1 MCHPANNQCRG
12 WLSWSHD
19 IAHLKRRCWAAIQ
32 TASVAAAG
40 SVLVALLAALLLL
53 PHSGAPLF
61 TPSIL
66 AAFVAPR
73 LSWLR
78 ISSLHIG
85 NTGGHKNAA
94 SPQLRVCSDGCFGW
108 WFLGSCRPIHSAAEA
123 LHCRAHAPYSLLPA
137 SGLAAVAAK
146 KRQWLFGALSP
157 HSLLL
162 TKTFAELVTQ

>member
-94 SPQLRVCSDGCFGW
+94 SPQRWMLRVVVFG
-108 WFLGSCRPIHSAAEA
+108 F
-123 LHCRAHAPYSLLPA
+123 LPA
-137 SGLAAVAAK
+137 DPFSCGGSALQSPCTLQLVTCFRASGSGGKKASMAFRCAEPTLAAADENICRTCNAVKPTA
-146 KRQWLFGALSP
+146 
-157 HSLLL
+157 
-162 TKTFAELVTQ
+162 